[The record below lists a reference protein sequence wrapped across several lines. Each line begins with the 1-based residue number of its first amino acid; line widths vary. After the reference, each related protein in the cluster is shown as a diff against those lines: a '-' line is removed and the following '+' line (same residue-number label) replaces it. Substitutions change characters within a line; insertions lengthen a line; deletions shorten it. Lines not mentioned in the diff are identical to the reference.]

1 MQASFFPGRVGRF
14 DFEEVNHTIQHGRYA
29 HSHRTIQCVQPGNIE
44 AVVLRH
50 SSNGVSHEAKRIQA
64 SGEVH
69 QHRMKPVLTQSS
81 LKKVEPHKLMTENK
95 RMRNAT
101 IAAAA

>member
-1 MQASFFPGRVGRF
+1 MQAGFFPGRVGRLDF
-14 DFEEVNHTIQHGRYA
+14 DEVNHTIQHGRYA
-29 HSHRTIQCVQPGNIE
+29 HSHRAIQCIQPGNIK
-44 AVVLRH
+44 AVVVRDTSNDVRH
-50 SSNGVSHEAKRIQA
+50 ETKWIQA

-69 QHRMKPVLTQSS
+69 QHGMKPVLTQPP